1 MDIIGVDIGHE
12 RGLQKEKKRVECED
26 VLIDTYS
33 HCATVIQSR
42 QATLRGEVTL

>member
-12 RGLQKEKKRVECED
+12 RDLQKEKVECED
-26 VLIDTYS
+26 VLIDSYS
-33 HCATVIQSR
+33 HCVTVIQSR